1 MSHLKLFAAT
11 WKWHGIKLLE
21 KQYIA
26 RRVFLHGQQ
35 YFSSGTSE
43 PFLSG
48 SNSNYVEEM
57 YYAWLE
63 NPKSVH
69 KVSLKVDCKL

>member
-1 MSHLKLFAAT
+1 MLAAT
-11 WKWHGIKLLE
+11 LKRHGSKLLE
-21 KQYIA
+21 KPDTA
-26 RRVFLHGQQ
+26 RRVLLRGQR
-35 YFSSGTSE
+35 YASSGASE

-69 KVSLKVDCKL
+69 KVRLKLDRK